1 MSDIIEKIK
10 QRIEARKCKITDDA
24 FVPELIGM
32 QYANNMNDW
41 CLEII
46 GEELAKEPQE
56 CKWIPCSE
64 RLPEE
69 NGHYLVTYHHKS
81 YGNYLPLFDDI
92 YVRKMRFQNEKW
104 MFPFNL
110 DKEAREDEFQEVIA
124 WQQLPSVWKGENNG

>member
-1 MSDIIEKIK
+1 MGEIEKEKDMRLIDADK
-10 QRIEARKCKITDDA
+10 LLYDDIDCKDGHTYMVVRA
-24 FVPELIGM
+24 FEIDSQPTVEVP
-32 QYANNMNDW
+32 Q
-41 CLEII
+41 
-46 GEELAKEPQE
+46 
-56 CKWIPCSE
+56 WIPCSE